1 MIIKLKRKELSK
13 QDFIT
18 TYVRL
23 VTDLDRKSVQ
33 VLSLL
38 IYNYPNTLIDSE
50 TKHSIKSLLNVSN
63 KKESYQ
69 NQMVSKMLTK
79 LSQAK
84 YIVKIQNG
92 MYELNSTFREFA
104 KYISA
109 LKENETIELNFNF
122 LINEL

>member
-13 QDFIT
+13 QDFIS

-38 IYNYPNTLIDSE
+38 IYNYPNTIIDTE
-50 TKHSIKSLLNVSN
+50 TKSSIKSLLNVSN

-92 MYELNSTFREFA
+92 MYELNSAFREFA
-104 KYISA
+104 KYIST
-109 LKENETIELNFNF
+109 LKENEVIELNFNF

>member
-13 QDFIT
+13 QDFIS

-38 IYNYPNTLIDSE
+38 IYNYPNTLIDTR
-50 TKHSIKSLLNVSN
+50 TKAAIKDLLGVEN

-79 LSQAK
+79 LNQGK

-92 MYELNSTFREFA
+92 MYELNSTFRDFA
-104 KYISA
+104 KYISS
-109 LKENETIELNFNF
+109 LKSNEMIELNFNF